1 MNEIAT
7 IDTMSDNL
15 DALYSVIDTG
25 PTLAKARINRDS
37 SVEVGGELVSNIPV
51 PSIALEHP
59 EHGDVYSA
67 DVYIR
72 VFLDT
77 MQTAVFDADAEKFSN
92 MSQHFQ
98 NFGSTALDWHGGDK
112 CGWIPSKEKEKLRGV
127 DPIAYANATKVKLY
141 RHIFG
146 LMRMEKPMI
155 PGSNDKVE
163 INEVPFRMKL
173 GPSNFMEVS
182 KVIKAM
188 MHQQSKPYNHEMK
201 ISFKLEKRGSN
212 KWFVLKY
219 QPILTKMH
227 PLTDETRGLITD
239 FVDLVKRENDQVS
252 DRMRENSE
260 AKTDDDFSDIIEG

>member
-77 MQTAVFDADAEKFSN
+77 MQTAVFDA
-92 MSQHFQ
+92 
-98 NFGSTALDWHGGDK
+98 ALDWHGGDK

-155 PGSNDKVE
+155 PGSSDKVE

-260 AKTDDDFSDIIEG
+260 TKTDDDFSDIIEG

>member
-1 MNEIAT
+1 MNDLAT
-7 IDTMSDNL
+7 L
-15 DALYSVIDTG
+15 DVTNADQLAALYSTMDQG
-25 PTLAKARINRDS
+25 PTLARARINKDS
-37 SVEVGGELVSNIPV
+37 SVEVGEELVDVPS
-51 PSIALEHP
+51 PSIALSHP
-59 EHGDVYSA
+59 EYGEVFGKNTYF
-67 DVYIR
+67 R

-77 MQTAVFDADAEKFSN
+77 MQTSVFDPDQEKFTN
-92 MSQHFQ
+92 ISQHFKK
-98 NFGSTALDWHGGDK
+98 FSDTALDWHGGDK

-141 RHIFG
+141 RHVFG

-155 PGSNDKVE
+155 PGSDEKVE

-239 FVDLVKRENDQVS
+239 FVDLVKRENEQVS
-252 DRMRENSE
+252 DRMREYSE
-260 AKTDDDFSDIIEG
+260 TKTDDDFSDIIEG